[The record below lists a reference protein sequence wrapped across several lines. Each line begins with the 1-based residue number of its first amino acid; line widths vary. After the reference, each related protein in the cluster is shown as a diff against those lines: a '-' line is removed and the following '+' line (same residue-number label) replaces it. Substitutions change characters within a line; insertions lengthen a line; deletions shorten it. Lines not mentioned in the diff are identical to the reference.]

1 MEKHHFQDI
10 MFAKVFYFCGVKN
23 KETYEIQFREADGTL
38 LLSADD
44 TLAEEDGHKPE
55 GVLRPAYQY
64 LLSAV

>member
-1 MEKHHFQDI
+1 
-10 MFAKVFYFCGVKN
+10 MFCKVCYFCGVFN

-38 LLSADD
+38 LLPADD

-55 GVLRPAYQY
+55 GILRPAYQH